1 MTSIFRAAIAANLAF
16 AVSFALAAST
26 ESRAPGPRNPRPALL
41 IDRTPVSSRP
51 GAVAT
56 YADVI
61 EPVQKAVVSIYTTK
75 IVRERISNPIFRQY
89 IPNFPDAER
98 ERKLEGLGS
107 GVIVA
112 PDGYVLTNNH
122 VVEGA
127 DELKVKLTDDRE
139 FVAKLIGADPKT
151 DIAVI
156 KVDASSLPVVT
167 LADSSKL
174 RVGDVVFAVGNPL
187 DIGQT
192 VTMGIISAKNRN
204 VHILDDVEGYEDF
217 IQTDAAINLGNSGG
231 ALIDARGRLVGINSA
246 IISPSRGNI
255 GIGLA
260 VPVNLAASIM
270 NSLVENGTVARG
282 YLGIT
287 TDNLNPDIAEQLGLP
302 RTTKGVVI
310 TDIYQNSAAE
320 KAGLKRPDV
329 LVAIDNQPITSSEE
343 LRLSVAQMPP
353 GSAIK
358 LKVLRDGKEA
368 TVNVTLDKF
377 SEKPNELFTGVEV
390 KPLGVEDRSRLGLRS
405 RITGLLVTDIS
416 DDSPHRDTLARD
428 MVIME
433 IRQSAVTDVA
443 SARALLAPGPNLLL
457 VYYRGRTIFLS
468 ITVE

>member
-1 MTSIFRAAIAANLAF
+1 MIPTFRAAFAASLAFSAAF
-16 AVSFALAAST
+16 AVAAS
-26 ESRAPGPRNPRPALL
+26 SDRPAPGPKNPRPTLL
-41 IDRTPVSSRP
+41 VDKTPIASRP
-51 GAVAT
+51 GAVAS

-75 IVRERISNPIFRQY
+75 IVRERISNPLFRQL

-139 FVAKLIGADPKT
+139 FVARLIGADPKT

-156 KVDASSLPVVT
+156 KVDASALPVVT

-260 VPVNLAASIM
+260 VPINLAASIM

-282 YLGIT
+282 YLGIS
-287 TDNLNPDIAEQLGLP
+287 TDNLTPDVAEQLGLP

-320 KAGLKRPDV
+320 KAGLRRPDV
-329 LVAIDNQPITSSEE
+329 LVALDNQPIASSEE

-353 GSAIK
+353 GSTIK
-358 LKVLRDGKEA
+358 LQVLRDGKET

-377 SEKPNELFTGVEV
+377 SEKTNELFTGVEV
-390 KPLGVEDRSRLGLRS
+390 KPLGVDDRNRLGLRS
-405 RITGLLVTDIS
+405 RINGLLITDVAE
-416 DDSPHRDTLARD
+416 DSPYRDALARD

-433 IRQSAVTDVA
+433 IRQNSVSEVA
-443 SARALLAPGPNLLL
+443 GARALLAPGPNLLL

-468 ITVE
+468 VSVE